1 MLKYAL
7 RGDGCSLG
15 LLAAPLLHSSL
26 GRAKLGLE
34 LLQPASLGQ
43 IPPHPEH
50 ASRVGVFVGL
60 HCSRERRVARRI
72 GLSNI
77 DRKSVV

>member
-26 GRAKLGLE
+26 GRAKLGLD
-34 LLQPASLGQ
+34 A
-43 IPPHPEH
+43 
-50 ASRVGVFVGL
+50 A
-60 HCSRERRVARRI
+60 ARRGRGGRRA
-72 GLSNI
+72 GLARDGILELRPPREDS
-77 DRKSVV
+77 